1 MLSMLADALEN
12 GRFRAVIF
20 DLDGVITDTAKRHF
34 EAWKA
39 MFDAFLETRG
49 GAAGGAFTRA
59 DYLTYVDG
67 KPRYDGVA
75 SFLESRDIDLPHGTP
90 DDPPEVHTACGLG
103 NRKNRLFHDLI
114 QRYGVDV
121 FPDAVPFVETL
132 HRFGVE
138 AAIVTSSRNG
148 ATILDSAGIASL
160 FAVTVDGNDL
170 AGSALEG
177 KPAPDL
183 FVEAARRLSVAPAQA
198 VVAEDAV
205 AGVQAGRAGAFGCVI
220 GVARNGSERALIEN
234 GADVV
239 VHAFSEIPLTSHA
252 PSDKPAS
259 DLPVALHQL
268 DPMFAAAGGR
278 RLVFFLDYDGTLT
291 PIVERPEDAVLS
303 PAMREAL
310 TALAARAT
318 VAIVSGRD
326 LDDVRQ
332 RVNLDQLYY
341 AGSHGFDLAGPDGWR
356 HEHPEGHR
364 FLDSLEAVERDL
376 REAIARIDGAQV
388 ERKRYAV
395 AVHYRRAAAADR
407 PRVEAAVAEA
417 MAGHDDLRKTGGKM
431 IFELRPAIDWD
442 KGRAVLWMLDA
453 LELDLSTHLP
463 VYIGDDETDEDA
475 FRALSDVGIG
485 ILVRDAEPASTAAT
499 YTLDGTEEVRDLL
512 VALRDRI
519 GEAGG

>member
-1 MLSMLADALEN
+1 MFSRLAEALKN

-34 EAWKA
+34 ESWKT
-39 MFDAFLETRG
+39 MFDAYLETRKG
-49 GAAGGAFTRA
+49 AGGSFTRE

-75 SFLESRDIDLPHGTP
+75 SFLESRSIRLSRGTP
-90 DDPPEVHTACGLG
+90 HDSPDAETVCGLG
-103 NRKNRLFHDLI
+103 NRKNDVFHAMI
-114 QRYGVDV
+114 ERYGVEV
-121 FPDAVPFVETL
+121 FADAVPFVETL
-132 HRFGVE
+132 HDLGVRT
-138 AAIVTSSRNG
+138 AIVTSSRNG
-148 ATILDSAGIASL
+148 ASIMKSAGITAL
-160 FAVTVDGNDL
+160 FSERVDGNDL
-170 AGSALEG
+170 AGSGLRG

-183 FVEAARRLSVAPAQA
+183 FLEAARRLHVEPSQA

-205 AGVQAGRAGAFGCVI
+205 AGVQAGRAGGVGCVI

-239 VHAFSEIPLTSHA
+239 VHAFSEIPVTSDAHLQKLA
-252 PSDKPAS
+252 A
-259 DLPVALHQL
+259 DLPVALDQIDSL
-268 DPMFAAAGGR
+268 FSKAGAR
-278 RLVFFLDYDGTLT
+278 SPVFFLDYDGTLT

-303 PAMREAL
+303 AAMREAL

-326 LDDVRQ
+326 LADVRK
-332 RVNLDQLYY
+332 RVGLDRLYY

-364 FLDSLEAVERDL
+364 FLRSLDAVEGAL
-376 REAIARIDGAQV
+376 GKAVAAIEGAQV

-395 AVHYRRAAAADR
+395 AVHYRRAAPDDW
-407 PRVEAAVAEA
+407 PKVEAAVDAA
-417 MAGHDDLRKTGGKM
+417 LADHHDLRKTGGKM

-453 LELDLSTHLP
+453 LGLDATSHLP

-475 FRALSDVGIG
+475 FRALSGIGVG
-485 ILVRDAEPASTAAT
+485 ILVRDDETDSTLAT
-499 YTLDGTEEVRDLL
+499 YVLNGTDEVRKLL
-512 VALRDRI
+512 RAVGDRL
-519 GEAGG
+519 GEAAA